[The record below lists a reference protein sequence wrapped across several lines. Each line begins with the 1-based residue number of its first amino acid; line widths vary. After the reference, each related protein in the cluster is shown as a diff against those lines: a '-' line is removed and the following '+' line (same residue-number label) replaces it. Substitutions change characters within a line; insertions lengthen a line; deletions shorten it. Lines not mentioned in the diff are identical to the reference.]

1 MPITYFIRVKQT
13 IFCTMSD
20 FSKKKRMYW
29 RNFTVKETFKGKVS
43 YPIIQ
48 QIQEISG
55 RKINSYERNLFQIPH

>member
-1 MPITYFIRVKQT
+1 MT
-13 IFCTMSD
+13 D

-29 RNFTVKETFKGKVS
+29 RNFMVKETFKGKVS

-55 RKINSYERNLFQIPH
+55 RKTNSYERNLFQIPH